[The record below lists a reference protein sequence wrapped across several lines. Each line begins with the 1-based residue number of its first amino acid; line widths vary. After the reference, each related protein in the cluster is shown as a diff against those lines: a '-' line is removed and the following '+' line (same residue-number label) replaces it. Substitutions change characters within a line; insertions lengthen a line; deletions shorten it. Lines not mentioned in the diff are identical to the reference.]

1 MLSNIH
7 EYFWI
12 LSNSLR
18 VQKIYWKQYFTS
30 TSSSDEFE
38 SVPHDDDDVSWWC
51 AEKKKSASHVTLTTS
66 RVEYFTH
73 SWHSVKPGRRRWWRY
88 SVECALINFW
98 QSSHLGFVFW
108 RENETRS
115 VFRLTLNRLRKWS
128 FNRNFIQFT
137 SSIVAVNKCDRASQ
151 VETRKEKKALAIIS
165 ATSHNVC
172 AKSDDDYDYDDSS
185 WTNSRGRRVECE
197 HKVKWILGWVKNII

>member
-1 MLSNIH
+1 M
-7 EYFWI
+7 
-12 LSNSLR
+12 
-18 VQKIYWKQYFTS
+18 S
-30 TSSSDEFE
+30 TENLLKAIFHFNFIIRWARE
-38 SVPHDDDDVSWWC
+38 CVTRRRWRLLMMC
-51 AEKKKSASHVTLTTS
+51 RKKKSASHVTLTTS

-172 AKSDDDYDYDDSS
+172 AKSDDNYDYDDSS
-185 WTNSRGRRVECE
+185 AGPIAGGGEWSVST
-197 HKVKWILGWVKNII
+197 K